1 MADDKVEIVISVDAN
16 QAEAA
21 LKNFEQSS
29 VKSLTKVQTTSAS
42 TSKAAASGFDTI
54 KNSIAGLLPAMGPL
68 AIAIAVASA
77 AYQAFTKVM
86 NETAEATKLNLQINA
101 ALIATDEA
109 GVGATAAVLAYSEA
123 LSAMTGVNDDA
134 INAAFILA
142 KSFGLTTEQAKRLTT
157 AAVDLSA
164 ATGQDLDTA
173 TRLLAQTFDG
183 TIGKAGNLGAEFRNL
198 TEAQLKS
205 GAAVDL
211 VSQKYAGS
219 GAAALNTYEG
229 QANRL
234 SNAIDDLFKSLGRTT
249 QISDGTGV
257 KSFLA
262 GIAEGITSIINRRK
276 DIEETTS
283 TLARVAKLDFNPVG
297 ESSKELST
305 IISELGKSA
314 DDSSSKIS
322 SLQIGADY
330 TFTQMLSSIN
340 PIKKSLELTGKALE
354 DFNKKIADAA
364 KKTADLA
371 ESGKK
376 FADSIRSSFG
386 SELQTSTSKAAEA
399 IARVNAE
406 LLKGSINAKTAA
418 DLRLVINKDLL
429 SKLAKQEDDAR
440 EKKKA
445 KEDKDRREAIEA
457 AQAYSAKLTKLFD
470 RPFEF
475 RFQKNAFNEIDWSK
489 SGKEFGAAAAG
500 LLNLALQGKEGA
512 KKAVGQV
519 AGGIVS
525 AIFGESFGGMVE
537 SIIGFLSSGKMA
549 GEFVKNFLIAIPEMI
564 NGILEAIPA
573 IVSAIFEMSVSKDYF
588 MATTVGVI
596 KGVIKMIDSLFVA
609 IDDLWQDTF
618 VASFNAVSDFLNDN
632 IGDWGAKISNGFIEG
647 VSKFFSEVGKYF
659 ENFAAMFNFDA
670 LLDPMNRLI
679 NAMLALAGKGGGKG
693 LIAEAGGRG
702 GGQGL
707 AKEALAR
714 IGLNKGGVVKPLYL
728 ASGSDTIPAM
738 LTPGEMVIPVD
749 MVGALGAFLAQ
760 ANSNPEVSNDTAI
773 LAAILAALQAP
784 MIVNAEAK
792 VNQSAFADIILQ
804 LNRQNLRMAV

>member
-1 MADDKVEIVISVDAN
+1 MADDKVEIVISVDAD
-16 QAEAA
+16 QAAAA

-29 VKSLTKVQTTSAS
+29 VKSLTKVQNSSAS
-42 TSKAAASGFDTI
+42 TSKAAASGFDAI
-54 KNSIAGLLPAMGPL
+54 KGSIAGLLPVMGPL

-134 INAAFILA
+134 INNAFILA
-142 KSFGLTTEQAKRLTT
+142 KSFGLTTEQAQRLTT

-164 ATGQDLDTA
+164 ATGQDLDSA

-183 TIGKAGNLGAEFRNL
+183 TLGKAANLGAEFRNL

-211 VSQKYAGS
+211 VTQKYSGS

-249 QISDGTGV
+249 EVSDGTGV

-283 TLARVAKLDFNPVG
+283 TLARVANLDFNPVG
-297 ESSKELST
+297 QSSKELST
-305 IISELGKSA
+305 IISELGQSA
-314 DDSSSKIS
+314 ENSAKKIS
-322 SLQIGADY
+322 SMGLGADH
-330 TFTQMLSSIN
+330 TFAQILSSIE
-340 PIKKSLELTGKALE
+340 PVKKSLQLTGKELE
-354 DFNKKIADAA
+354 DFNKKIAEAA

-371 ESGKK
+371 ESGRK

-418 DLRLVINKDLL
+418 DLRLIINRDLL

-440 EKKKA
+440 EKKKN
-445 KEDKDRREAIEA
+445 KEDKERKDAIEA
-457 AQAYSAKLTKLFD
+457 AQIYSAKLSRLFEK
-470 RPFEF
+470 PFEF
-475 RFQKNAFNEIDWSK
+475 RFQKNAFNEIDWAK

-500 LLNLALQGKEGA
+500 LLNLALQGKDGA

-519 AGGIVS
+519 AGGIIG
-525 AIFGESFGGMVE
+525 AIFGPEFGAMAE
-537 SIIGFLSSGKMA
+537 SIIGFLSSGKLA
-549 GEFVKNFLIAIPEMI
+549 GEFVKNFLIAIPDII
-564 NGILEAIPA
+564 NGIMESIPA
-573 IVSAIFEMSVSKDYF
+573 IVSAIIELSFSKDYF
-588 MATTVGVI
+588 MATTVGVT
-596 KGVIKMIDSLFVA
+596 KGIIKMIVGLFEE
-609 IDDLWQDTF
+609 IDVLWQKTWG
-618 VASFNAVSDFLNDN
+618 AMLHGISDFFAANTR
-632 IGDWGAKISNGFIEG
+632 DWGAKISDGFKEG
-647 VSKFFSEVGKYF
+647 VGKYLSEVGKYF

-670 LLDPMNRLI
+670 LIDPMNRLI
-679 NAMLALAGKGGGKG
+679 NAILDIAGKGGGKG
-693 LIAEAGGRG
+693 LIPEASGKG
-702 GGQGL
+702 GGQGF
-707 AKEALAR
+707 AKETLAR
-714 IGLNKGGVVKPLYL
+714 IGLNKGGMVKPLYL

-738 LTPGEMVIPVD
+738 LTPGEMVIPRD
-749 MVGALGAFLAQ
+749 MVGALGAFLAE

-804 LNRQNLRMAV
+804 LNRQNMRMAG

>member
-1 MADDKVEIVISVDAN
+1 MADDKVEIVISVDAD
-16 QAEAA
+16 QAAAA

-29 VKSLTKVQTTSAS
+29 VKSLTKVQNSSAS
-42 TSKAAASGFDTI
+42 TSKAAASGFDAI
-54 KNSIAGLLPAMGPL
+54 KGSIAGLLPVMGPL

-134 INAAFILA
+134 INNAFILA
-142 KSFGLTTEQAKRLTT
+142 KSFGLTTEQAQRLTT

-164 ATGQDLDTA
+164 ATGQDLDSA

-183 TIGKAGNLGAEFRNL
+183 TLGKAANLGAEFRNL

-211 VSQKYAGS
+211 VTQKYAGS

-249 QISDGTGV
+249 QVSDGTGV

-283 TLARVAKLDFNPVG
+283 TLARVANLDFNPVG
-297 ESSKELST
+297 QSSKELST
-305 IISELGKSA
+305 IISELGQSA
-314 DDSSSKIS
+314 ENSAKKIS
-322 SLQIGADY
+322 SMGLGADH
-330 TFTQMLSSIN
+330 TFAQILSSIE
-340 PIKKSLELTGKALE
+340 PVKKSLQLTGKELE
-354 DFNKKIADAA
+354 DFNKKIAEAA

-418 DLRLVINKDLL
+418 DLRLIINKDLL

-440 EKKKA
+440 EKKKN
-445 KEDKDRREAIEA
+445 KEDKDRKDAIEA
-457 AQAYSAKLTKLFD
+457 AQIYSAKLSRLFEK
-470 RPFEF
+470 PFEF
-475 RFQKNAFNEIDWSK
+475 RFQKNAFNEIDWAK

-519 AGGIVS
+519 AGGIIG
-525 AIFGESFGGMVE
+525 AIFGPEFGAMAE
-537 SIIGFLSSGKMA
+537 SIIGFLSSGKLA
-549 GEFVKNFLIAIPEMI
+549 GEFVKNFLIAVPDII
-564 NGILEAIPA
+564 NGIVEAIPNVLDA
-573 IVSAIFEMSVSKDYF
+573 IIKLTFSKDYF
-588 MATTVGVI
+588 LATTQGVTKNLI
-596 KGVIKMIDSLFVA
+596 KVIGEALETAAPSWGGKFA
-609 IDDLWQDTF
+609 ATF
-618 VASFNAVSDFLNDN
+618 ST
-632 IGDWGAKISNGFIEG
+632 GFKEG
-647 VSKFFSEVGKYF
+647 VSGFFETIVNLFAEIGKGF
-659 ENFAAMFNFDA
+659 DQFGSMLGEMFAPII
-670 LLDPMNRLI
+670 DPINRLI
-679 NAMLALAGKGGGKG
+679 NAILDLAGKGGGKG
-693 LIAEAGGRG
+693 LVSEAGGKG
-702 GGQGL
+702 GGEGF
-707 AKEALAR
+707 AKETLAR
-714 IGLNKGGVVKPLYL
+714 IGLNKGGMVKPLYL
-728 ASGSDTIPAM
+728 ASGTDTIPAM
-738 LTPGEMVIPVD
+738 LTPGEMVIPRD
-749 MVGALGAFLAQ
+749 MVGALGAFLAE

-804 LNRQNLRMAV
+804 LNRQNMRMAG

>member
-1 MADDKVEIVISVDAN
+1 MADDKVEIVISVDAD
-16 QAEAA
+16 QAAAA

-29 VKSLTKVQTTSAS
+29 VKSLTKVQNSSAS
-42 TSKAAASGFDTI
+42 TSKAAASGFDAI
-54 KNSIAGLLPAMGPL
+54 KGSIAGLLPVMGPL

-134 INAAFILA
+134 INNAFILA
-142 KSFGLTTEQAKRLTT
+142 KSFGLTTEQAQRLTT

-164 ATGQDLDTA
+164 ATGQDLDSA

-183 TIGKAGNLGAEFRNL
+183 TLGKAANLGAEFRNL

-211 VSQKYAGS
+211 VTQKYAGS

-249 QISDGTGV
+249 QVSDGTGV

-283 TLARVAKLDFNPVG
+283 TLARVANLDFNPVG
-297 ESSKELST
+297 QSSKELST
-305 IISELGKSA
+305 IISELGQSA
-314 DDSSSKIS
+314 ENSAKKIS
-322 SLQIGADY
+322 SMGLGADH
-330 TFTQMLSSIN
+330 TFAQILSSIE
-340 PIKKSLELTGKALE
+340 PVKKSLQLTGKELE
-354 DFNKKIADAA
+354 DFNKKIAEAA

-418 DLRLVINKDLL
+418 DLRLIINKDLL

-440 EKKKA
+440 EKKKN
-445 KEDKDRREAIEA
+445 KEDKDRKDAIEA
-457 AQAYSAKLTKLFD
+457 AQIYSAKLSRLFEK
-470 RPFEF
+470 PFEF
-475 RFQKNAFNEIDWSK
+475 RFQKNAFNEIDWAK

-500 LLNLALQGKEGA
+500 LLNLALQGKDGA

-519 AGGIVS
+519 AGGIIG
-525 AIFGESFGGMVE
+525 AIFGPEFGAMAE
-537 SIIGFLSSGKMA
+537 SIIGFLSSGKLA
-549 GEFVKNFLIAIPEMI
+549 GEFVKNFLIAVPDII
-564 NGILEAIPA
+564 NGIVEAIPNVLDA
-573 IVSAIFEMSVSKDYF
+573 IIKLTFSKDYF
-588 MATTVGVI
+588 LATTQGVTKNLI
-596 KGVIKMIDSLFVA
+596 KVIGEALETAAPSWGGKFA
-609 IDDLWQDTF
+609 ATF
-618 VASFNAVSDFLNDN
+618 ST
-632 IGDWGAKISNGFIEG
+632 GFKEG
-647 VSKFFSEVGKYF
+647 VSGFFETIVNLFAEIGKGF
-659 ENFAAMFNFDA
+659 DQFGSMLGEMFAPII
-670 LLDPMNRLI
+670 DPINRLI
-679 NAMLALAGKGGGKG
+679 NAILDLAGKGGGKG
-693 LIAEAGGRG
+693 LVSEAGGKG
-702 GGQGL
+702 GGEGF
-707 AKEALAR
+707 AKETLAR
-714 IGLNKGGVVKPLYL
+714 IGLNKGGMVKPLYL
-728 ASGSDTIPAM
+728 ASGTDTIPAM
-738 LTPGEMVIPVD
+738 LTPGEMVIPRD
-749 MVGALGAFLAQ
+749 MVGALGAFLAE

-804 LNRQNLRMAV
+804 LNRQNMRMAG

>member
-1 MADDKVEIVISVDAN
+1 MADDKVEIFISVDAD
-16 QAEAA
+16 QAAAA

-29 VKSLTKVQTTSAS
+29 VKSLTKVQNSSAS
-42 TSKAAASGFDTI
+42 TSKAAASGFDAI
-54 KNSIAGLLPAMGPL
+54 KGSIAGLLPVMGPL

-134 INAAFILA
+134 INNAFILA
-142 KSFGLTTEQAKRLTT
+142 KSFGLTTEQAQRLTT

-164 ATGQDLDTA
+164 ATGQDLDSA

-183 TIGKAGNLGAEFRNL
+183 TLGKAANLGAEFRNL

-211 VSQKYAGS
+211 VTQKYAGS

-249 QISDGTGV
+249 QVSDGTGV

-283 TLARVAKLDFNPVG
+283 TLARVANLDFNPVG
-297 ESSKELST
+297 QSSKELST
-305 IISELGKSA
+305 IISELGQSA
-314 DDSSSKIS
+314 ENSAKKIS
-322 SLQIGADY
+322 SMGLGADH
-330 TFTQMLSSIN
+330 TFAQILSSIE
-340 PIKKSLELTGKALE
+340 PVKKSLQLTGKELE
-354 DFNKKIADAA
+354 DFNKKIAEAA

-418 DLRLVINKDLL
+418 DLRLIINKDLL

-440 EKKKA
+440 EKKKS
-445 KEDKDRREAIEA
+445 KEDKDRKDAIEA
-457 AQAYSAKLTKLFD
+457 AQIYSAKLSRLFEK
-470 RPFEF
+470 PFEF
-475 RFQKNAFNEIDWSK
+475 RFQKNAFNEIDWAK
-489 SGKEFGAAAAG
+489 SGKEFGVAAAG
-500 LLNLALQGKEGA
+500 LLALALEGKEGA
-512 KKAVGQV
+512 RKAVAGV
-519 AGGIVS
+519 AGGVVGAFFGPAIGGIVDQLVS
-525 AIFGESFGGMVE
+525 V
-537 SIIGFLSSGKMA
+537 LSNGKIA
-549 GEFVKNFLIAIPEMI
+549 ATFVKDFIKAIPEMSL
-564 NGILEAIPA
+564 GITEALPA
-573 IVSAIFEMSVSKDYF
+573 ILSTLVETIFTSEFLGRIALAIHKSSISAL
-588 MATTVGVI
+588 
-596 KGVIKMIDSLFVA
+596 SLF
-609 IDDLWQDTF
+609 F
-618 VASFNAVSDFLNDN
+618 SDFGPEWGRKVGEEISKYVDFSAAAEKFSAVFAE
-632 IGDWGAKISNGFIEG
+632 IGAGF
-647 VSKFFSEVGKYF
+647 STFFSTIAEF
-659 ENFAAMFNFDA
+659 LTSFADLIKNAFA
-670 LLDPMNRLI
+670 PIIDPINRLI
-679 NAMLALAGKGGGKG
+679 DAMLNLAGKGGGKG
-693 LIAEAGGRG
+693 LISEASGKG
-702 GGQGL
+702 GGQGF
-707 AKEALAR
+707 AKETLAR
-714 IGLNKGGVVKPLYL
+714 IGLNKGGMVKPLYL
-728 ASGSDTIPAM
+728 ASGTDTIPAM
-738 LTPGEMVIPVD
+738 LTPGEMVIPRD
-749 MVGALGAFLAQ
+749 MVGALGAFLSQ
-760 ANSNPEVSNDTAI
+760 ANSDPTVSNDTAI

-804 LNRQNLRMAV
+804 LNRQNMRMAG